1 VLSFVLRE
9 GAKMP
14 TKQLNVR
21 LPGSSLALL
30 NRLMKELGMTQ
41 VQVIVVALEYLAH
54 SKKVK

>member
-1 VLSFVLRE
+1 
-9 GAKMP
+9 MP